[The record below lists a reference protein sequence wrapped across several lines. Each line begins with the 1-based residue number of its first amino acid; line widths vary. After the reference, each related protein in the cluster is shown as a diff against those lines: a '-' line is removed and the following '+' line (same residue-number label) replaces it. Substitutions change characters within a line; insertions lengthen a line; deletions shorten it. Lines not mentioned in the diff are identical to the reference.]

1 MWINKNTDDK
11 LSKSDNDID
20 ATFRSKII
28 FSKYYPKMS
37 KYRWGSIFVQS
48 KRLTLILSSHS
59 ALTVVRHEFIQ
70 NSP

>member
-37 KYRWGSIFVQS
+37 KYRWGSNLRTIKEVNSHLEQS
-48 KRLTLILSSHS
+48 LSLDSCK
-59 ALTVVRHEFIQ
+59 T
-70 NSP
+70 